1 MRARRIAAAAALFL
15 SLLLL
20 ALPAARA
27 QEESSLA
34 GLLREETERLL
45 GEMDLAP
52 LQEAAPEL
60 DVASLLES
68 ASQGG
73 AALPVGEILSAA
85 GEALA
90 GNLRSLAPRMVR
102 LVGLAVLSAALLRL
116 RAVTFGDGAAR
127 LLQLMTYLCMALPAA
142 ADAANLLQAGKE
154 TAGRMVDLFAALLPT
169 MLALLTAMGG
179 AQSAA
184 QMQSLGL
191 LATGTLAGFAQRA
204 LFPLLGLAAAV
215 TVVSRLAPQIRLT
228 SAGKLLRSMV
238 HWALGIGFTVFLG
251 VLTVQGATS
260 ASYDGVTMRAAKY
273 AVDKFVPV
281 IGGAF
286 KDTADTLVGCSIVVK
301 NAVGAVGLAGFLLI
315 LLGPCAQVLLTIA
328 AYRLCAAA
336 IEPLGA
342 ERIAPA
348 LQDFADILTTLFILM
363 ISIGA
368 MFFVFVAALMR
379 MGMGFA

>member
-1 MRARRIAAAAALFL
+1 MRARRIAAAAALLL

-27 QEESSLA
+27 QEESGLA

-215 TVVSRLAPQIRLT
+215 AVVSRLAPQIRLT

-238 HWALGIGFTVFLG
+238 HWALGVGFTLFLG

-281 IGGAF
+281 IGG
-286 KDTADTLVGCSIVVK
+286 DTLVGCSIVVK

>member
-1 MRARRIAAAAALFL
+1 M
-15 SLLLL
+15 
-20 ALPAARA
+20 
-27 QEESSLA
+27 
-34 GLLREETERLL
+34 
-45 GEMDLAP
+45 
-52 LQEAAPEL
+52 
-60 DVASLLES
+60 
-68 ASQGG
+68 
-73 AALPVGEILSAA
+73 
-85 GEALA
+85 
-90 GNLRSLAPRMVR
+90 
-102 LVGLAVLSAALLRL
+102 
-116 RAVTFGDGAAR
+116 
-127 LLQLMTYLCMALPAA
+127 
-142 ADAANLLQAGKE
+142 
-154 TAGRMVDLFAALLPT
+154 
-169 MLALLTAMGG
+169 
-179 AQSAA
+179 
-184 QMQSLGL
+184 
-191 LATGTLAGFAQRA
+191 
-204 LFPLLGLAAAV
+204 
-215 TVVSRLAPQIRLT
+215 
-228 SAGKLLRSMV
+228 
-238 HWALGIGFTVFLG
+238 
-251 VLTVQGATS
+251 LTVQGATS

>member
-1 MRARRIAAAAALFL
+1 MRARRIVASAALL
-15 SLLLL
+15 LCLLLL
-20 ALPAARA
+20 VLPTAQA
-27 QEESSLA
+27 QEESGLA

-45 GEMDLAP
+45 SEMDLAP
-52 LQEAAPEL
+52 LQKAVPGL

-68 ASQGG
+68 AAQGG
-73 AALPVGEILSAA
+73 AALPAGELLSAA
-85 GEALA
+85 GAALA

-102 LVGLAVLSAALLRL
+102 VVGLAVLSAGLLRL
-116 RAVTFGDGAAR
+116 RAAAADDGAAR

-142 ADAANLLQAGKE
+142 ADAAQLLQAGRE
-154 TAGRMVDLFAALLPT
+154 AAERMVDLFAALLPT

-215 TVVSRLAPQIRLT
+215 TVVSRLAPQIRLAST
-228 SAGKLLRSMV
+228 GKLLRSIV
-238 HWALGIGFTVFLG
+238 HWALGVGFTLFLG

-281 IGGAF
+281 VGGAF

-301 NAVGAVGLAGFLLI
+301 NAVGAVGLAGLLLI

-342 ERIAPA
+342 ERIGPA